1 MATQKEATIKPPYVS
16 FTTFTNAINKL
27 REIGV
32 PNRIDASVFRGQ
44 SGSGIAALIGTM
56 KYLGFI
62 NEVGTP
68 SDTFKQIVDS
78 KDEDRGAILKPILL
92 ERYKFVTDAGFGL
105 ENATSQQVEQAFRD
119 QNISGSTVTKSVG
132 FFLAAAELA
141 GLKTSSHV
149 KPPKPP
155 RGGNGP
161 RQKRRVVG
169 KGAPVDVTPPPHA
182 TGQKSAAELLLGK
195 FPDFDPAWDAELKKK
210 WFDAFGTLQGKM
222 LKEDQS

>member
-1 MATQKEATIKPPYVS
+1 MASQKASTITPPYVS

-27 REIGV
+27 RDVGV

-62 NEVGTP
+62 DDAGTP
-68 SDTFKQIVDS
+68 TETFSQLVNS
-78 KDEDRGAILKPILL
+78 TDENRGAILKPVLL
-92 ERYKFVTDAGFGL
+92 ERYKFITNDGFGL

-155 RGGNGP
+155 RNGSGT
-161 RQKRRVVG
+161 RAKRR
-169 KGAPVDVTPPPHA
+169 GAKDGRSQETPALPKLAA
-182 TGQKSAAELLLGK
+182 TKSAAELLLGK
-195 FPDFDPAWDAELKKK
+195 FPDFDPAWPDDLKAK
-210 WFDAFGTLQGKM
+210 WFESFGTLQTKM
-222 LKEDQS
+222 LKEDDG

>member
-1 MATQKEATIKPPYVS
+1 MAAQKESTIKPPYVS

-27 REIGV
+27 REVGV

-62 NEVGTP
+62 DDAGTP
-68 SDTFKQIVDS
+68 NDTFKQLVDA
-78 KDEDRGAILKPILL
+78 KDEDRGSLLKPVLL
-92 ERYKFVTDAGFGL
+92 ERYEFITNAGFGL
-105 ENATSQQVEQAFRD
+105 ENATSQQVEKAFRD
-119 QNISGSTVTKSVG
+119 QNISGSTVTKSMG
-132 FFLAAAELA
+132 FFLAAAEMA

-155 RGGNGP
+155 RTSNGSRP
-161 RQKRRVVG
+161 KKRAAA
-169 KGAPVDVTPPPHA
+169 KGTPLVNDQTPPPKS
-182 TGQKSAAELLLGK
+182 TKSAAELLLGK

-210 WFDAFGTLQGKM
+210 WFDAFGTLQSKM
-222 LKEDQS
+222 LKEDEP

>member
-1 MATQKEATIKPPYVS
+1 MAAQKEVTIKPPYVS

-27 REIGV
+27 REVGV

-44 SGSGIAALIGTM
+44 SGSGIAALIGAM

-62 NEVGTP
+62 DDAGTP
-68 SDTFKQIVDS
+68 SGTFKQLVDS
-78 KDEDRGAILKPILL
+78 KDEERGAILKPVLL
-92 ERYKFVTDAGFGL
+92 DRYKFITNAGFGL

-132 FFLAAAELA
+132 FFLAAADLA

-155 RGGNGP
+155 RSSGGSRP
-161 RQKRRVVG
+161 KKRAMS
-169 KGAPVDVTPPPHA
+169 KGAAADTPSTPHA
-182 TGQKSAAELLLGK
+182 KGAKSTAELLLEK
-195 FPDFDPAWDAELKKK
+195 FPDFDPAWDVDLKKK
-210 WFDAFGTLQGKM
+210 WFDAFGTLQTKM
-222 LKEDQS
+222 LKED